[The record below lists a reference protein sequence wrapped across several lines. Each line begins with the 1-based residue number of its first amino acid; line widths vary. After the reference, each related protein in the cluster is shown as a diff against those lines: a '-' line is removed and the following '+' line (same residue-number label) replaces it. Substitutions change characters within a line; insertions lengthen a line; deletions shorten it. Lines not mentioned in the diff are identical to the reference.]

1 MFLTFNAEAEI
12 LTTYNIFW
20 IQIKR
25 KKISLGCRKGNR
37 DEKRKKKRNETKKS
51 TEEKQKYKGT
61 NNKIKIKLASWINK
75 HVKWFELMKELTLD
89 RICSWIGHRK

>member
-37 DEKRKKKRNETKKS
+37 DEKKKKTKRNKEVNRRET
-51 TEEKQKYKGT
+51 E
-61 NNKIKIKLASWINK
+61 I
-75 HVKWFELMKELTLD
+75 
-89 RICSWIGHRK
+89 

>member
-37 DEKRKKKRNETKKS
+37 DEKRKKNETKQRSQPKRNRNIKAQTTKS
-51 TEEKQKYKGT
+51 KS
-61 NNKIKIKLASWINK
+61 N
-75 HVKWFELMKELTLD
+75 
-89 RICSWIGHRK
+89 